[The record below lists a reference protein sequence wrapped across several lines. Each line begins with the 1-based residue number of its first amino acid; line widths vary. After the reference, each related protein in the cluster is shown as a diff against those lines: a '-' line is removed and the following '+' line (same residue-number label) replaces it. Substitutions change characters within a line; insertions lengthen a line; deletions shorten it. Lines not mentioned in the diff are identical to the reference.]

1 MLIRVRYGD
10 DATLLCN
17 ANCAVVN
24 LLSSIRTR
32 AALPHAFDLADQ
44 SGTCRHAVR
53 RSSATTYT
61 A

>member
-24 LLSSIRTR
+24 LLRSIRTR

-44 SGTCRHAVR
+44 SGT
-53 RSSATTYT
+53 
-61 A
+61 